1 MEAIQIATKNG
12 ADFLGISDRVG
23 TVSAGKQADLIVVGG
38 DPATNISDIEKIE
51 FVFRKGV
58 GYDPVKLLEEI
69 DGVVGL
75 EIEFQRLPGVV
86 GQQRCPPLRS

>member
-38 DPATNISDIEKIE
+38 DPATNISDIEKTE

-58 GYDPVKLLEEI
+58 GYDPVKLLEGI

-75 EIEFQRLPGVV
+75 EN
-86 GQQRCPPLRS
+86 